1 MNFAAITISATLPR
15 PTDRSLDCVDSIPT
29 GRYLHLNDK
38 GILSIRSS
46 RQAPRRS
53 THARATS
60 GLRCNDNRPALRNGE
75 DDQGR
80 LLPSLR
86 FERGAGNRSG
96 RAVTEPFFAAADY
109 HAKPNALSRVLAYLD
124 LRETM
129 IDGDVDAFTCLAG
142 TLAQEVH
149 QSHPKIAR
157 AAQAAIE
164 GHARTLEA
172 DLASA
177 IGSGPGAAAE
187 ARSLA
192 LHIQVVLQ
200 GAFVI
205 AKAQGNTDAARQSVR
220 YLKSYITMICKGAG
234 K

>member
-1 MNFAAITISATLPR
+1 MTRVFLASDLRDRLLDAALTLVRRQGFAATTIDQLCAMAKT
-15 PTDRSLDCVDSIPT
+15 T
-29 GRYLHLNDK
+29 K
-38 GILSIRSS
+38 GGFFHHFASKE
-46 RQAPRRS
+46 
-53 THARATS
+53 
-60 GLRCNDNRPALRNGE
+60 ALGIAAAE
-75 DDQGR
+75 HW
-80 LLPSLR
+80 S
-86 FERGAGNRSG
+86 
-96 RAVTEPFFAAADY
+96 AVTEPFFAAADY